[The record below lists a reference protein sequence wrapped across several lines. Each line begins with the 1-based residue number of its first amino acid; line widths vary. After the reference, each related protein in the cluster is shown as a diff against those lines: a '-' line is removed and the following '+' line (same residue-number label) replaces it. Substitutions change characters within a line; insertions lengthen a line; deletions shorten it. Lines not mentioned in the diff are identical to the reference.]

1 MSKLDDEIKKE
12 VNHIVIKYGI
22 IGVIVGV
29 LVYFAYFH

>member
-12 VNHIVIKYGI
+12 VNQIFIKYGV

>member
-22 IGVIVGV
+22 ICVIVEV